1 MNICISGGIHNEKY
15 RDLWAEIADAYKK
28 NTNEMLAIQLWG
40 KDYEKIILQ
49 NRIQDI
55 NGFKDNYLRIQSQIT
70 DNEKEIKSLEEKKEI
85 YQQLK
90 DQWNSISSEY
100 ENQMNRQYAAQLL
113 GANWEQDVLN
123 GRLYVLNNFRNQY
136 IAIQQAIA
144 DAAWQSAQAQIQAAQ
159 AAQSTQSGGSGG
171 GGTSGGGT
179 APSPTPNQNVPV
191 WVVKDNST
199 GNNLYTGT
207 KAECNN
213 YITHHNYSIVRED
226 SSHHYI
232 YVTPKGNTGGR
243 PGGGNRDMN
252 YATGTKSAKPGWHR
266 VSESELGDEIIIDND
281 DTAMVARGEQLY
293 NFEGGETVIPAKQS
307 KKILEN
313 QGNIEKLPN
322 GGYKFSDGTTLTPVY
337 TDIQEKLANYVMANP
352 NYMSSLSDTI
362 SKQYGKM
369 LKRAENIS
377 NVNNSNV
384 NIEQNVNITLPN
396 VTNTSGYEKI
406 AKELKQAQLD
416 ALQVAHRR

>member
-1 MNICISGGIHNEKY
+1 
-15 RDLWAEIADAYKK
+15 
-28 NTNEMLAIQLWG
+28 MLAIQRWG

-55 NGFKDNYLRIQSQIT
+55 EGFKTDYLKIQAQIT

-123 GRLYVLNNFRNQY
+123 GRLDVLNNFRNQY
-136 IAIQQAIA
+136 IAIQQAMA

-159 AAQSTQSGGSGG
+159 AAQSAQGGGSGG
-171 GGTSGGGT
+171 GGISGGGT

-243 PGGGNRDMN
+243 PGGGGNRDMN

-352 NYMSSLSDTI
+352 NYMSSLSNTVG
-362 SKQYGKM
+362 KQYENM

-384 NIEQNVNITLPN
+384 DNSISIGEIHLHEVNDVDGFAKAIIRELPGKVN
-396 VTNTSGYEKI
+396 
-406 AKELKQAQLD
+406 QALNK
-416 ALQVAHRR
+416 R